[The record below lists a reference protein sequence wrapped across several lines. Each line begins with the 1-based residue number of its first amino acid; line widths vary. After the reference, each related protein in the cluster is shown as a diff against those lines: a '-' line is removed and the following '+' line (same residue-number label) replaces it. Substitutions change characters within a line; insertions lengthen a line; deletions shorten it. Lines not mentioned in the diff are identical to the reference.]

1 MVMARLHL
9 ICGNCGCN
17 DELEWEHQQKEV
29 CEGEVMTDENV
40 SLWCKNCSTIHS
52 INSNAKIRKEVCR
65 RCPQCRS
72 PREGAKCWKCGTAT
86 FEPCEGWEDTRMPP
100 IDRIRE
106 LAHEVGYAIGE
117 HGSKERDFDVIA
129 APWTEEAVDPIALLL
144 HLKNGLKGKL
154 IGGIENKS
162 LGRVGANIQLDGF
175 YKTID
180 ISVCPKV

>member
-1 MVMARLHL
+1 MTKGSEDTKTETPLSKSAV
-9 ICGNCGCN
+9 
-17 DELEWEHQQKEV
+17 
-29 CEGEVMTDENV
+29 EGLV
-40 SLWCKNCSTIHS
+40 
-52 INSNAKIRKEVCR
+52 R
-65 RCPQCRS
+65 RCPQCKA
-72 PREGAKCWKCGTAT
+72 PRKGAECWKCGEAT
-86 FEPCEGWEDTRMPP
+86 FEPCEGWEEPKLPP

-129 APWTEEAVDPIALLL
+129 APWTEEAVDQIDLLL

-154 IGGIENKS
+154 IGGIENKP